1 MIVSISKSDLEQKL
15 EETELLFNKAK
26 NKQERTVLRERAY
39 WLRQTI
45 DNEDPASVLE
55 RAYMFWK
62 KTNGSTGLEPPEPE
76 EPKPAQANIPAISN
90 ASDITVQRG
99 DTLWGILYRELE
111 HGERLDDR
119 QIADIFKRLPPAAQT
134 HFIDAVEDRIHT
146 LVEEEM
152 RIKST
157 ETGTDKTT
165 SFRITNTNAL
175 PVGASITLDPVLRN
189 EAELLHL
196 VEKTKEIA
204 SVKEKLI
211 QENSKKISDWLHY
224 HQIEPKTELK
234 LEEVLFGQDTVR
246 DLAKEAPDEI
256 RHYIRRAEQGAD
268 LPVNES
274 AIVAEW
280 LPLYERNIRDRLLLS
295 TAAYV
300 RARSLSVEELLEAV
314 PADSKQIALVAKSV
328 VRRDILS
335 VPEDEFWKRVRIA
348 QIIRAY
354 TFGKELRLINVRQFF
369 RSIVE

>member
-1 MIVSISKSDLEQKL
+1 MITKQDLQQKL
-15 EETELLFNKAK
+15 EETELLFNTAK
-26 NKQERTVLRERAY
+26 NKQERAVLRERAY

-76 EPKPAQANIPAISN
+76 KPKPAEAKVLAISN
-90 ASDITVQRG
+90 VSDITVQRG

-134 HFIDAVEDRIHT
+134 HFIDAVENRIHT

-152 RIKST
+152 RMKSA
-157 ETGTDKTT
+157 ETSVDNMT
-165 SFRITNTNAL
+165 SFRITDTNAL
-175 PVGASITLDPVLRN
+175 QAGASITLDPVLRN

-204 SVKEKLI
+204 SVKKELI
-211 QENSKKISDWLHY
+211 QENSKKIADWLRY
-224 HQIEPKTELK
+224 HQTEPHTELTF
-234 LEEVLFGQDTVR
+234 EEVLFGRDAVR
-246 DLAKEAPDEI
+246 DLAKETPDEI
-256 RHYIRRAEQGAD
+256 QHYIRKAQDGVD
-268 LPVNES
+268 LPLNES
-274 AIVAEW
+274 ATLAEW
-280 LPLYERNIRDRLLLS
+280 LSLYERNIRDRLLLS
-295 TAAYV
+295 TAAYL

-314 PADSKQIALVAKSV
+314 PVDSKQIALVAKSV

-335 VPEDEFWKRVRIA
+335 VPEDEFWKRIRIA
-348 QIIRAY
+348 ELIRAY
-354 TFGKELRLINVRQFF
+354 TFGKELRLINIRQFF
-369 RSIVE
+369 RSIVG